1 MLAATLTSHGTLVS
15 YAAMSQGPTS
25 ISPLEV
31 IFKPLTIRGFWLGHP
46 EFAAKTAP
54 AVRQAADMMIAS
66 GAVHIPVATTY
77 ALSSIKDAVEHAQRG
92 GKVLLEVA

>member
-1 MLAATLTSHGTLVS
+1 VLAATLTSHGTLVS

-66 GAVHIPVATTY
+66 GAATFTP
-77 ALSSIKDAVEHAQRG
+77 ALLSASFGTR
-92 GKVLLEVA
+92 LC